1 MDRFKNYGLWVSIA
15 AFIPMFLKG
24 IGYDILP
31 SNYNEI
37 VNSLLGILVVAG
49 ILSNPQTE
57 NKGFLDDKKEEIIEE
72 KIDDNK

>member
-1 MDRFKNYGLWVSIA
+1 MNRFKNYGLWVSIA

-31 SNYNEI
+31 TNYNEI
-37 VNSLLGILVVAG
+37 VNSLLSILVVAG

-57 NKGFLDDKKEEIIEE
+57 SKGFSDDENITNDIT
-72 KIDDNK
+72 NSMR